1 MSTPLQIADLPSTI
15 HLFSIARFLL
25 LPGTTLPLTIT
36 HLRSQEILDAAEE
49 EGGYLG
55 VILTRPQEDRA
66 SSRYYEVGGL
76 GRITRLERDEEGHHV
91 TLEGVI
97 RFRVTEELG
106 RDEDELPRAAVTY
119 AEFERDLN
127 PPEEDLTGWNL
138 GGMRDALLEI
148 SRRQSGRDKTPLES
162 MNARQLVRLL
172 AQTVPMAAAEKQALL
187 EAPTFRELLELL
199 FQLLAVNFLTTT
211 PDGSPSPRAN

>member
-1 MSTPLQIADLPSTI
+1 MAGHAGAGHGAGAGPFGRSGVRRRCTKDEADARQHKKQRTDLQLAELPSTI

-55 VILTRPQEDRA
+55 VILTRPREDRA

-97 RFRVTEELG
+97 RFRVTEELA
-106 RDEDELPRAAVTY
+106 RDEDELPRDGNDDNDRALRRPV
-119 AEFERDLN
+119 RI
-127 PPEEDLTGWNL
+127 PEELAGLEGRRIRIVTGPL
-138 GGMRDALLEI
+138 RG
-148 SRRQSGRDKTPLES
+148 SGRG
-162 MNARQLVRLL
+162 RLGERI
-172 AQTVPMAAAEKQALL
+172 TAEK
-187 EAPTFRELLELL
+187 
-199 FQLLAVNFLTTT
+199 
-211 PDGSPSPRAN
+211 